1 VQSRPFASL
10 AASLFLY
17 HEGMNGTATDPTRRR
32 LGEIETWVFDL
43 DNTLYPATST
53 VYPEVEERMNRFIMA
68 ELKLEL
74 AAAIALRKRFFEAHG
89 TTLRGLMNDYG
100 LPPRPFLDFVHELD
114 LSGLARDEAL
124 GAAIAALPGRKVIFT
139 NATVRHAERVLAALG
154 LDGHFCGI
162 HDIEACAFVPKPDPS
177 GYRELLRRHG
187 IDAPRAAMVEDMAKN
202 LVPAAAL
209 GMTTIWV
216 KGGPHSDA
224 ADEAAEHI
232 HHVVEDLAEFL
243 RGVRPAAE

>member
-1 VQSRPFASL
+1 
-10 AASLFLY
+10 
-17 HEGMNGTATDPTRRR
+17 M
-32 LGEIETWVFDL
+32 
-43 DNTLYPATST
+43 
-53 VYPEVEERMNRFIMA
+53 
-68 ELKLEL
+68 
-74 AAAIALRKRFFEAHG
+74 
-89 TTLRGLMNDYG
+89 
-100 LPPRPFLDFVHELD
+100 HELD

-187 IDAPRAAMVEDMAKN
+187 IDAPRAAMIEDMAKN

-209 GMTTIWV
+209 GMTTVWV

-224 ADEAAEHI
+224 ADEAAGHI

>member
-1 VQSRPFASL
+1 MT
-10 AASLFLY
+10 AAGRGF
-17 HEGMNGTATDPTRRR
+17 HD
-32 LGEIETWVFDL
+32 IETWVFDL

-53 VYPEVEERMNRFIMA
+53 VYPEVEERMNRFIMT
-68 ELKLEL
+68 ELKLDL
-74 AAAIALRKRFFEAHG
+74 ADAIALRKRFFEAHG

-100 LPPRPFLDFVHELD
+100 MPPRPFLDFVHELD

-124 GAAIAALPGRKVIFT
+124 GAAIGALPGRKVIFT
-139 NATVRHAERVLAALG
+139 NATERHAERVLAALG
-154 LDGHFCGI
+154 LGQHFCGI

-187 IDAPRAAMVEDMAKN
+187 IDAPRAAMIEDMAKN

-216 KGGPHSDA
+216 KGGPHGEAS
-224 ADEAAEHI
+224 DEAAPHI
-232 HHVVEDLAEFL
+232 HHVADDLAAFL
-243 RGVRPAAE
+243 RAAAPPRA